1 MTPINRLKDK
11 LTSIADAIRD
21 RTGETYKLSLDQ
33 MTEEIEYMPSGDD
46 GEAYILVD
54 EAGNE
59 IPAVL
64 TEDEVDLTATPNDIR
79 IGTIAVTDDGVIT
92 GEKEIP
98 SYHTYDG
105 YRIVQ
110 NGRLMSITH
119 NKAYDY
125 TKFQGI
131 VCAYNTNLANSVA
144 ATKVA
149 INDNV
154 YNVGSTV
161 SLSTLTKDDAIYRVN
176 FGINNDSGGICI
188 IRYIMYKEVY

>member
-1 MTPINRLKDK
+1 MTPIEKLKAK
-11 LTSIADAIRD
+11 LTSVADAIRE
-21 RTGETYKLSLDQ
+21 RTGETEKLSLDQ
-33 MTEEIEYMPSGDD
+33 MTEEIEYMPAGDD

-54 EAGNE
+54 EEGNE

-64 TEDEVDLTATPNDIR
+64 TDDEVDLTATPNDIR
-79 IGTIAVTDDGVIT
+79 LGSIAVTDDGVIT

-105 YRIVQ
+105 YRMVTE
-110 NGRLMSITH
+110 GRMMVIPH
-119 NKAYDY
+119 INYDY

-131 VCAYNTNLANSVA
+131 VCAFNTSSTNSVA
-144 ATKVA
+144 ATMVA

-154 YNVGSTV
+154 YGVGSTE
-161 SLSTLTKDDAIYRVN
+161 SLSAITKDDVNSRVN
-176 FGINNDSGGICI
+176 FGLSNDSGSICI